1 MLVGFQTLSLLMVQL
16 HTCST
21 LAYLWVR
28 PGMILQLSYFG
39 QQNLSLYTYRKVF
52 LTWNHNNWLKTKQTK
67 NPCQTETKYYYA
79 RYGCRQTG
87 FSVWLACPR
96 KSPPPLPP
104 PPPPLF
110 SLPMFAVIKVPVWKI
125 SITMN
130 DMIHPDKKQTQT
142 YFGIQVTD
150 QYYHKVQ
157 WINSN
162 LI

>member
-1 MLVGFQTLSLLMVQL
+1 MLVGFQTSSLLMVQL

-79 RYGCRQTG
+79 RYGCRQTE

-96 KSPPPLPP
+96 KSPPPFP

-110 SLPMFAVIKVPVWKI
+110 FSPYVCSHKSSSVENIYNYEWYDPPWQKVDTDIFWDPSYWSILP
-125 SITMN
+125 
-130 DMIHPDKKQTQT
+130 
-142 YFGIQVTD
+142 
-150 QYYHKVQ
+150 
-157 WINSN
+157 
-162 LI
+162 